1 MSNSISEVM
10 RLKDIKVLIVDD
22 QELIRESL
30 SIVLNMEEQ
39 LTVVGLA
46 EDGNAAVNLCE
57 SVGPDVVLMDI
68 NMPNMDGVTATK
80 VIKEKWPQIKVMIL
94 TSYKDVD
101 YVVSALANGAEGY
114 LLKSLHPRSLAS
126 SIRLVHSGGTLIT
139 KEMAASLINNQVHK
153 EEEVPSV
160 HNEDRLQHLI
170 QLYGL
175 SEREV
180 EVLKL
185 LAKGLRNSDI
195 SERLF
200 LSGGT
205 VKNYISNIY
214 AKLEVKGRREAA
226 NKAKDEGFV

>member
-1 MSNSISEVM
+1 ME
-10 RLKDIKVLIVDD
+10 DIKVLIVDD

-39 LTVVGLA
+39 LAVVGLA
-46 EDGNAAVNLCE
+46 GDGNEAIQLCE
-57 SVGPDVVLMDI
+57 KLAPDVVLMDI
-68 NMPNMDGVTATK
+68 NMPNMDGVAATK
-80 VIKEKWPQIKVMIL
+80 VIKENSPQTKIIIL

-114 LLKSLHPRSLAS
+114 LLKSLHPRSLAN

-139 KEMAASLINNQVHK
+139 KEMAASLINSQVHK
-153 EEEVPSV
+153 EEEAASV
-160 HNEDRLQHLI
+160 TNKGRLQNLT

-180 EVLKL
+180 EVLQL

-226 NKAKDEGFV
+226 NKAKNEGFI

>member
-1 MSNSISEVM
+1 MD
-10 RLKDIKVLIVDD
+10 DIKVLIVDD

-46 EDGNAAVNLCE
+46 GDGNEAIQLCE
-57 SVGPDVVLMDI
+57 KFAPDVVLMDV
-68 NMPNMDGVTATK
+68 NMPKMDGVAATK
-80 VIKEKWPQIKVMIL
+80 VIKDKWPQIKVIIL

-114 LLKSLHPRSLAS
+114 LLKSLHPRSLAN

-139 KEMAASLINNQVHK
+139 KEMAASLINSQVHK
-153 EEEVPSV
+153 EEEAPSIN
-160 HNEDRLQHLI
+160 NEDQLQNLI
-170 QLYGL
+170 QQYGL

-185 LAKGLRNSDI
+185 LSQGLRNSDI

-226 NKAKDEGFV
+226 NKAKNEGFI

>member
-1 MSNSISEVM
+1 ME
-10 RLKDIKVLIVDD
+10 DIKVLIVDD

-46 EDGNAAVNLCE
+46 GDGNEAIQLCE
-57 SVGPDVVLMDI
+57 KLAPDVVLMDI
-68 NMPNMDGVTATK
+68 NMPNMDGVAATK
-80 VIKEKWPQIKVMIL
+80 VIKDKWPQIKVIIL

-114 LLKSLHPRSLAS
+114 LLKSLHPGSLAN

-139 KEMAASLINNQVHK
+139 KEMAASLINSQVHK
-153 EEEVPSV
+153 EEEASSIN
-160 HNEDRLQHLI
+160 NEDRLQNLT

-185 LAKGLRNSDI
+185 LAQGLRNSDI

-226 NKAKDEGFV
+226 NKAKNEGFI

>member
-1 MSNSISEVM
+1 ME
-10 RLKDIKVLIVDD
+10 DIKVLIVDD

-30 SIVLNMEEQ
+30 SIVLNIEEQ
-39 LTVVGLA
+39 LAVVGLA
-46 EDGNAAVNLCE
+46 GDGNEAIQLCE
-57 SVGPDVVLMDI
+57 KLAPDVVLMDI
-68 NMPNMDGVTATK
+68 NMPNMDGVAATK
-80 VIKEKWPQIKVMIL
+80 VIKDKWSQIKVIIL

-114 LLKSLHPRSLAS
+114 LLKSLHPRSLAN

-139 KEMAASLINNQVHK
+139 KEMAASLINSQVHK
-153 EEEVPSV
+153 EEEASSV
-160 HNEDRLQHLI
+160 TNEDRLQNLT

-180 EVLKL
+180 EVLQL

-226 NKAKDEGFV
+226 NKAKNEGFI

>member
-1 MSNSISEVM
+1 ME
-10 RLKDIKVLIVDD
+10 DIKVLIVDD

-39 LTVVGLA
+39 LAVVGLA
-46 EDGNAAVNLCE
+46 GDGNEAIQLCE
-57 SVGPDVVLMDI
+57 KLAPDVVLMDI
-68 NMPNMDGVTATK
+68 NMPNMDGVAATK
-80 VIKEKWPQIKVMIL
+80 VIKDKWPQIKVIIL

-101 YVVSALANGAEGY
+101 YVVSALANGAEGIY
-114 LLKSLHPRSLAS
+114 LNRSILGAWQTVFA
-126 SIRLVHSGGTLIT
+126 LVHSGGTLIT
-139 KEMAASLINNQVHK
+139 KEMAASLINSQVHK
-153 EEEVPSV
+153 EEEASSV
-160 HNEDRLQHLI
+160 TNEDRLQNLT

-180 EVLKL
+180 EVLQL

-226 NKAKDEGFV
+226 NKAKNEGFI

>member
-1 MSNSISEVM
+1 ME
-10 RLKDIKVLIVDD
+10 DIKVLIADD
-22 QELIRESL
+22 QGLIRESL
-30 SIVLNMEEQ
+30 SIVLNIEEQ

-46 EDGNAAVNLCE
+46 EDGKEAVQLCE
-57 SVGPDVVLMDI
+57 RLSPDVVLMDI
-68 NMPNMDGVTATK
+68 NMPNMDGVSATK
-80 VIKEKWPQIKVMIL
+80 LIKEQWPQIKVIIL
-94 TSYKDVD
+94 TSYQDVD

-139 KEMAASLINNQVHK
+139 KEMAASLINSQPHK
-153 EEEVPSV
+153 EEDVSQKTRQQ
-160 HNEDRLQHLI
+160 NLI
-170 QLYGL
+170 HHYGL

-185 LAKGLRNSDI
+185 LAQGLRNNEI

-226 NKAKDEGFV
+226 DKAKNEGLF

>member
-1 MSNSISEVM
+1 ME
-10 RLKDIKVLIVDD
+10 DIKVLIADD
-22 QELIRESL
+22 QGLIRESL
-30 SIVLNMEEQ
+30 SIVLNIEDQ
-39 LTVVGLA
+39 ITVVGLA
-46 EDGNAAVNLCE
+46 EDGKEAVQLCE
-57 SVGPDVVLMDI
+57 SLSPDVVLMDI
-68 NMPNMDGVTATK
+68 NMPNMDGVSATK
-80 VIKEKWPQIKVMIL
+80 LIKEQWPQIKVIIL
-94 TSYKDVD
+94 TSYQDVD

-126 SIRLVHSGGTLIT
+126 SIRLVHLGGTLIT
-139 KEMAASLINNQVHK
+139 KEMAASLINSHPHK
-153 EEEVPSV
+153 EEDVSQVKETRQQ
-160 HNEDRLQHLI
+160 NLI
-170 QLYGL
+170 HHYGL

-185 LAKGLRNSDI
+185 LAQGLRNNEI

-226 NKAKDEGFV
+226 DKAKNEGLF

>member
-1 MSNSISEVM
+1 MGN
-10 RLKDIKVLIVDD
+10 IKVLIADD
-22 QELIRESL
+22 QGLIRESL

-46 EDGNAAVNLCE
+46 VDGVEAVQLCE
-57 SVGPDVVLMDI
+57 DLLPDVVLMDI
-68 NMPNMDGVTATK
+68 NMPNMDGVSATK
-80 VIKEKWPQIKVMIL
+80 VIKEKWPEIKVIIL
-94 TSYKDVD
+94 TSYQDVD

-114 LLKSLHPRSLAS
+114 LLKSLHPRSLAN
-126 SIRLVHSGGTLIT
+126 SIRLVYSGGTLIT
-139 KEMAASLINNQVHK
+139 KEMASTLISRNLNK
-153 EEEVPSV
+153 AEDFSV
-160 HNEDRLQHLI
+160 AKTENREQNLT

-185 LAKGLRNSDI
+185 LAEGLRNNEI

-200 LSGGT
+200 LSAGT

-226 NKAKDEGFV
+226 NKAKSEGFF

>member
-1 MSNSISEVM
+1 M

-46 EDGNAAVNLCE
+46 EDGNAAVKLCE

-160 HNEDRLQHLI
+160 HNEDRLQQLI

>member
-1 MSNSISEVM
+1 MG
-10 RLKDIKVLIVDD
+10 DIKVLIADD
-22 QELIRESL
+22 QGLIRESL
-30 SIVLNMEEQ
+30 SIVLNMEDQ

-46 EDGNAAVNLCE
+46 EDGKEAVQFCENL
-57 SVGPDVVLMDI
+57 SPDVVLMDI
-68 NMPNMDGVTATK
+68 KMPNMDGVSATK
-80 VIKEKWPQIKVMIL
+80 LIKEKWPHIKVIIL
-94 TSYKDVD
+94 TSYQDVD

-139 KEMAASLINNQVHK
+139 KEMAASLISSNPHK
-153 EEEVPSV
+153 EEDLSV
-160 HNEDRLQHLI
+160 VKNETMQQNLI
-170 QLYGL
+170 QHYGL

-185 LAKGLRNSDI
+185 LAQGLRNNEI

-200 LSGGT
+200 LSVGT

-214 AKLEVKGRREAA
+214 VKLEVKGRREAA
-226 NKAKDEGFV
+226 DKAKNEGFF